1 MGWSFTG
8 TCRET
13 HEYFENP
20 LANRLSRGPCGSHA
34 TECLRC
40 SPVKVMEGEGFD
52 MGRLKKGTYDEVLR
66 ESATDPDGFW
76 LAASDAIDWQVKPV
90 RALDSST
97 PPYYRWFPD
106 GELNVSYNAVD
117 RHVEAGRGA
126 WAAVIH
132 DSPVTGARH
141 TLSYL
146 QLRDQVALFAGV
158 LAGLGVGRG
167 DRVLI
172 YLPMIPQ
179 AVIAML
185 GCARVGAVHSVVSG
199 WFGPRELALR
209 IDDATPSVIVSASSG
224 VEGGKVVGYLPRL
237 NRAIEMAQHRPATK
251 VIVQRLAEALLGPD
265 DVNWSKAIASATP
278 VDPVMVASTDP
289 LYVLDTSGTTG
300 KPKGVVRD
308 SGGYAAAL
316 AWSMRHVYD
325 IGPGDTLFTAAD
337 VGWVVGHS
345 YGVYGPLLVGATTVL
360 YEGDPVGTPDARQ
373 LWRVASECGAKSMI
387 AAPAA
392 LRAIRKNDP
401 HGSLPGRY
409 DLSALRYLFLVGER
423 LDPQTYRWA
432 TDSLGIPVIDHWWQT
447 ETGWPVV
454 ANPAGIELLPV
465 KQGSPGRPLPGWDV
479 QILTDDGTPA
489 AVGEDGAIVIK
500 LPMPPGALLTVW
512 NDEARFRRSYLSTFL
527 GFYLTGD
534 GGHLDGDGYLYVMGR
549 TDDVINVAGNQL
561 SPGGM
566 EDVLA
571 AHPDVADCAV
581 FGVADVLRGQV
592 PRGLV
597 VLHSD
602 VPMDESYRA
611 RLCAE
616 LVQTVRDQI
625 GAVTGIR
632 QVDVVVALPRTR
644 SGKILRKVLSSIAD
658 GGDPVV
664 PATIE
669 DSSVLD
675 ALRSV
680 LSPQPALDASGP
692 HGTASIR

>member
-1 MGWSFTG
+1 M
-8 TCRET
+8 
-13 HEYFENP
+13 
-20 LANRLSRGPCGSHA
+20 A
-34 TECLRC
+34 
-40 SPVKVMEGEGFD
+40 
-52 MGRLKKGTYDEVLR
+52 
-66 ESATDPDGFW
+66 DPEGFW
-76 LAASDAIDWQVKPV
+76 LRAAGAIDWQVKPV
-90 RALDSST
+90 RALDSSN
-97 PPYYRWFPD
+97 PPFYRWFPD

-117 RHVEAGRGA
+117 RHVEAGRGGQ
-126 WAAVIH
+126 AAVIY
-132 DSPVTGARH
+132 DSPVTGVRH
-141 TLSYL
+141 TLSYEK
-146 QLRDQVALFAGV
+146 LRDQVALFAGV
-158 LAGLGVGRG
+158 LAGLGVGKG

-185 GCARVGAVHSVVSG
+185 GCARLGAVHSVVSG

-209 IDDATPSVIVSASSG
+209 IDDATPSVIVSASCG
-224 VEGGKVVGYLPRL
+224 IEGKKVVGYLPRL
-237 NRAIEMAQHRPATK
+237 NRAIEMARHRPGAR
-251 VIVQRLAEALLGPD
+251 VIVQRQVEAVLGPD
-265 DVNWSKAIASATP
+265 DVNWAKAMASATP
-278 VDPVMVASTDP
+278 VDPVAVASTDP

-308 SGGYAAAL
+308 SGGYAVAL
-316 AWSMRHVYD
+316 AWSMRNVYD
-325 IGPGDTLFTAAD
+325 IGPGDTMFTAAD

-345 YGVYGPLLVGATTVL
+345 YAVYGPLLAGATTVL
-360 YEGDPVGTPDARQ
+360 YEGDPVGTPDAGQ
-373 LWRVASECGAKSMI
+373 FWRVASECGAKSML

-392 LRAIRKNDP
+392 VRAIRKKDL
-401 HGSLPGRY
+401 HGSFPARY

-432 TDSLGIPVIDHWWQT
+432 TELLGVPVIDHWWQT

-454 ANPAGIELLPV
+454 ANPAGIEVLPV
-465 KQGSPGRPLPGWDV
+465 KPGSPGRPLPGWDV
-479 QILTDDGTPA
+479 RILTEDGAPA
-489 AVGEDGAIVIK
+489 PVGEDGAIVLK
-500 LPMPPGALLTVW
+500 LPMPPGSLLTLW
-512 NDEARFRRSYLSTFL
+512 NDDERFVRSYLSMFP

-549 TDDVINVAGNQL
+549 TDDVINVAGTQL

-571 AHPDVADCAV
+571 AHPDVTDCAV
-581 FGVADVLRGQV
+581 FGVADAMKGQV

-597 VLHSD
+597 VLHSG
-602 VPMDESYRA
+602 VPTDGAYRA

-616 LVQTVRDQI
+616 LVQLVRDQI

-632 QVDVVVALPRTR
+632 QVDVVAALPRTR
-644 SGKILRKVLSSIAD
+644 SGKTLRKVLSSIAD

-675 ALRSV
+675 ALRPV
-680 LSPQPALDASGP
+680 LHPEPALASSGSHRRP
-692 HGTASIR
+692 SVR